1 MIYIYTEDVDRVFD
15 EAVSIGANVSMSVM
29 DTFWGDRYGQLIDPY
44 SIYGQSQHTNE
55 ICPMMKFRE

>member
-44 SIYGQSQHTNE
+44 AIYGQSQHTNE
-55 ICPMMKFRE
+55 ICLMMKFRE